1 MVDFKIMVVEDNFI
15 FALDLQS
22 KMESWGYTVGPVI
35 SSGEDAIAESF
46 QEKPDLIIMDIGIKG
61 ELNGVEAARKIMK
74 LHIPLIYVTG
84 QGDEA
89 VITEAAKTVP
99 YAILKKPVDY
109 EVLQHKIRSALELK
123 IRKEQDEGD
132 LIG

>member
-1 MVDFKIMVVEDNFI
+1 VVDFKIMVVEDNLI

-22 KMESWGYTVGPVI
+22 KMESWGYNVGPVI
-35 SSGEDAIAESF
+35 SSGEEAIEESF
-46 QEKPDLIIMDIGIKG
+46 LEKPDLIIMDIGVKG
-61 ELNGVEAARKIMK
+61 ELNGVETARKIMN

-89 VITEAAKTVP
+89 IITEAAKTVP

-109 EVLQHKIRSALELK
+109 EVLKHKIRSALELK
-123 IRKEQDEGD
+123 IRQKTG
-132 LIG
+132 